1 MSTSSLAHPALPPSG
16 ASLRLLLPLLRLLRG
31 LAILVA
37 VFAAWEALVIAFAIR
52 PYYLP
57 RPTVIFAA
65 LWQTPAPYVQ
75 GFLRTL
81 SETLLGFVAGGV
93 FGIGIGLLF
102 FRARALRELIFP
114 LFIVSQTIRSS
125 PSARWWCCGSATRS
139 SPRPRSPSTHLL
151 PGDGEHAAGA
161 RKCRPRQEA
170 LLRSFGASPLQLLT
184 RLQFPTA
191 LPQIFVALRL
201 ASSLALV
208 GAIVGEWFG
217 DTVGLGVLLLQGMY
231 TENVVSIWA
240 TLLVSALLGTGFYAL
255 VAAAERAFVF
265 GEPNNE
271 QCSGDGRHRP
281 PRSLTLQRGM
291 LGIVLFVLAWEGIA
305 RGFHLPA
312 YTCRR

>member
-1 MSTSSLAHPALPPSG
+1 MSTSSLAQPALPPSG
-16 ASLRLLLPLLRLLRG
+16 ASLLLLPLLRLLRG

-102 FRARALRELIFP
+102 FRARALRELVFP
-114 LFIVSQTIRSS
+114 LFIVSQTI
-125 PSARWWCCGSATRS
+125 PVIAFGALVVLWFGNT
-139 SPRPRSPSTHLL
+139 LL
-151 PGDGEHAAGA
+151 AKAAIAFYLTFFPVTVNTLLGLESVD
-161 RKCRPRQEA
+161 PRQEA

-265 GEPNNE
+265 WGAE
-271 QCSGDGRHRP
+271 Q
-281 PRSLTLQRGM
+281 
-291 LGIVLFVLAWEGIA
+291 
-305 RGFHLPA
+305 
-312 YTCRR
+312 